1 MAEKK
6 LWRIYE
12 RYAMLKK
19 LAYFLVL
26 VLFFT
31 LAPDGRA
38 AGDNSFVTVVNPV
51 RGNDFWDVK
60 NQQPQ
65 EAINGQL
72 EILKKYHV
80 NATWLIR
87 YDALQDKLLLGEL
100 NNLPD
105 TDEKGLFLEVTPSWT
120 KDAGVSYKTSASWHF
135 AGSVFLAGYDTGERK
150 KLIDRAFEQFKVKFG
165 VYPKSVGAWWIDAY
179 SMSYMQEKYQMEAAL
194 IVADQYST
202 DNYQIWGQFWQVPY
216 YPAKTNV
223 LNPAQSPEHKIPVV
237 VMQWAARDPVNG
249 YGKGVEE
256 STLSVQP
263 NDYMDYHNLGI
274 DYFSK
279 LVDIYTT
286 QKLSS
291 FNQLVVGLEN
301 SYSWQKYSGEY
312 QKQIEVLSKKRARGQ
327 FSFATMSTFANWY
340 KARFP
345 GLSPEHVIVA
355 DDPLGSGKKV
365 VWFMNPFYRAG
376 WFYTGDRSLFRD
388 IRQYIDGSQELCLT
402 TACQEINFAFFATRV
417 LDEVTKGNR
426 WVIDEGKLTDF
437 NVTGGSGQYTISYKT
452 ESSKLKT
459 IGLLPRDIKVDA
471 ATFSIDTVI
480 LQANSQTEQLQK
492 DQVWNYFKVLSGGK
506 MSQVGQMLLGLIKFL
521 LFIIIALFIP
531 GFVLISSFKNL
542 NDFLTKT
549 FLGLTSGIVVFTL
562 VFYFSSLFKVWWF
575 IFIYLGVMLL
585 FFIKR
590 NLYQSVKLKFLK
602 LPLSAAILILAG
614 TIFQVMPVIRSGLVT
629 SYGIGFWGPNAHD
642 GIWHMALVNQLVGG
656 VVPQNPIFSGEAL
669 KNYHYFYDLLIAATY
684 KIASVPTADLI
695 FRFYPVLFSLLFG
708 IGTYLLAQKL
718 FKSNLVSFFGI
729 YLAYFTGSFGWVVEF
744 IRERHI
750 GGESAFWSNQ
760 PVSFNLN
767 PPFAISLVILIA
779 FVYLLISFFEGE
791 KSVFKKII
799 LITILGSLVS
809 FKAYAALLAIGA
821 LILLVIFNIIRKRDF
836 SLVPILAGS
845 GVLSF
850 LILLPNY
857 GADILKSGTGGIFTF
872 APFWFVHS
880 MIDSPD
886 RVGWTRLTLTRI
898 VGFEQKNYLK
908 FFAAETLGLLIFW
921 GGNLGVRILS
931 FGLLG
936 KIKIL
941 SKEPILLYLFFIT
954 ILALVI
960 PLLFIQAGNPWNA
973 IQFFYYGLYTTALF
987 SSLTLAWIFER
998 GKAGKIIV
1006 AILLLIAPINAL
1018 VTANSYIPSTPHAA
1032 LSHSEKLALDF
1043 LFLQPPGIV
1052 LTYPFDPNLRKN
1064 IGAPIPLPVYE
1075 TTSYVSA
1082 FSGKPVFV
1090 EDEIQQDILRD
1101 DYKGRIAQSR
1111 EFFHGGTKQWSR
1123 DFLKSNN
1130 ITYVYVL
1137 ALDDTSFNP
1146 KEDGLEQIFESSEV
1160 KIYRVNN

>member
-1 MAEKK
+1 M
-6 LWRIYE
+6 RYE
-12 RYAMLKK
+12 MLKK
-19 LAYFLVL
+19 FAYFLVL

-31 LAPDGRA
+31 LAPASKA
-38 AGDNSFVTVVNPV
+38 AGDSSFVSVVNPV

-60 NQQPQ
+60 NQTPQ
-65 EAINGQL
+65 TAVLGQM
-72 EILKKYHV
+72 EILKKSDV
-80 NATWLIR
+80 PATWLVR
-87 YDALQDKLLLGEL
+87 VDGLKDKNLVNILKTVPKNDEL
-100 NNLPD
+100 
-105 TDEKGLFLEVTPSWT
+105 GLFLEVTPTWT
-120 KDAGVSYKTSASWHF
+120 KDAQVTYRQSQAWHF
-135 AGSVFLAGYDTGERK
+135 AGSVLLAGYDLSERQ
-150 KLIDRAFEQFKVKFG
+150 KLIEVAFEEFKNTFG
-165 VYPKSVGAWWIDAY
+165 IYPKSVGAWWIDAY
-179 SMSYMQEKYQMEAAL
+179 SMSYMREKYQVEAAL

-216 YPAKTNV
+216 YPAKTNI
-223 LNPAQSPEHKIPVV
+223 LSPAQSPEHKIPVV
-237 VMQWAARDPVNG
+237 VMQWAARDPVG
-249 YGKGVEE
+249 GFGKGVEE

-263 NDYMDYHNLGI
+263 NDYIDYHNLGI

-301 SYSWQKYSGEY
+301 SYSWQKYSIEY
-312 QKQIEVLSKKRARGQ
+312 QKQIEVLSQKRSRGQ
-327 FSFATMSTFANWY
+327 FSFATMSNFADWY
-340 KARFP
+340 KGHFP
-345 GLSPEHVIVA
+345 GLSPEHIIVA
-355 DDPLGSGKKV
+355 DDPLGSGKKA
-365 VWFMNPFYRAG
+365 VWFMNPYYRSG

-388 IRQYIDGSQELCLT
+388 IRQYIDGSKELCLE
-402 TACQEINFAFFATRV
+402 TACQEINFATFATRV

-437 NVTGGSGQYTISYKT
+437 DVTGGGGQYAISYHT
-452 ESSKLKT
+452 ESGKLKT
-459 IGLLPRDIKVDA
+459 IGLLPRDIKIDN
-471 ATFSIDTVI
+471 ATFSIDTAI
-480 LQANSQTEQLQK
+480 LQASSQIEQLQK
-492 DQVWNYFKVLSGGK
+492 DAVGNYFKALPGK
-506 MSQVGQMLLGLIKFL
+506 QVSQAGQILLGFIKFL
-521 LFIIIALFIP
+521 FFIVTALFIP
-531 GFVLISSFKNL
+531 GFVLMSSFKRL

-549 FLGLTSGIVVFTL
+549 FLNLTSGIVVFTL
-562 VFYFSSLFKVWWF
+562 VFYFSSLFKVWWL
-575 IFIYLGVMLL
+575 IFIYLGAMLL
-585 FFIKR
+585 IFIKKG
-590 NLYQSVKLKFLK
+590 LYQQIKLNGLK

-614 TIFQVMPVIRSGLVT
+614 TVFQIMPVIRSGLET
-629 SYGIGFWGPNAHD
+629 KYGIGFWGPNAHD
-642 GIWHMALVNQLVGG
+642 GIWHMALVNQLING

-684 KIASVPTADLI
+684 KIVSVATADLI

-718 FKSNLVSFFGI
+718 FKSNLVSFFAV
-729 YLAYFTGSFGWVVEF
+729 YLTYFTGSFGWLVEF

-767 PPFAISLVILIA
+767 PPFAISMVILIA
-779 FVYLLISFFEGE
+779 FVYILTLFFEGE

-799 LITILGSLVS
+799 LITILGSLIS
-809 FKAYAALLAIGA
+809 FKAYAAVVAIGA
-821 LILLVIFNIIRKRDF
+821 LTLLVIFNIIRKKDF

-845 GVLSF
+845 AILSF

-908 FFAAETLGLLIFW
+908 IFVAETLGLLIFL

-936 KIKIL
+936 KFKTL
-941 SKEPILLYLFFIT
+941 SREPILLYLFFVT
-954 ILALVI
+954 VLALAI

-973 IQFFYYGLYTTALF
+973 IQFFYYGLYTTAIF
-987 SSLTLAWIFER
+987 SALTLAWIFER
-998 GKAGKIIV
+998 GRVGKVIV
-1006 AILLLIAPINAL
+1006 VALLLIAPINAV
-1018 VTANSYIPSTPHAA
+1018 VTANSYIPVTPHAA
-1032 LSHSEKLALDF
+1032 LSQSEKLALDF
-1043 LFLQPPGIV
+1043 LFQQPSGTV

-1064 IGAPIPLPVYE
+1064 IVAPIPLPVYE
-1075 TTSYVSA
+1075 TSAYVSA

-1090 EDEIQQDILRD
+1090 EDEIQQDILQD
-1101 DYKGRIAQSR
+1101 DYKGRLAQSR
-1111 EFFHGGTKQWSR
+1111 EFFQGGTKQWSR

-1130 ITYVYVL
+1130 IAYVYVL
-1137 ALDDTSFNP
+1137 SLNDTGFSP
-1146 KEDGLEQIFESSEV
+1146 KDDGLEQIFENSEV
-1160 KIYRVNN
+1160 KIYKVSK